1 MLRVLMRGRWGR
13 VVGNWTVERSTVH
26 HRCRLVKV
34 FPEPLLRYYFL
45 PAAEHN
51 LVRPRERIATMEA
64 ALSLLKGELYV
75 FLSPMDGQLRVT
87 LSQKI
92 ADGLSAPL
100 RDLTARTIH
109 LPKVPGKALAVIGMR
124 RSGKTS
130 FLWQCLRERVGAGV
144 PREALLYFNFE
155 DERLGGLQASG
166 LQELVEEYFRL
177 HPEWRDKRQ
186 VTFFLDEIQVI
197 PGWETFARRLLDSEQ
212 IELFLSGSSAR
223 LLSREVATSMRGRA
237 LEVLVHPFSFRE
249 ALRHQNLEP
258 DKKWNSLPKA
268 VRSGLDKFLRQY
280 LTQGGFPEAQGLDA
294 RDRAS
299 LLRSYVDV
307 AVLRDVIERHAIS
320 NPIALRWMQ
329 RHLLGNAAAPF
340 SAQKFF
346 DALKSQGIAVAKDT
360 VHAYLAHLED
370 AFLVRTVSLHTA
382 SERQRMVNPRKAY
395 PVDPG
400 LIPVYER
407 TGRTNLGHAL
417 ETAVLIELER
427 RGAEVGYLKT
437 ASGYEVDFHARD
449 PEGKVTLLQV
459 CTEVSDSNVLER
471 ETRALVEAAEEHP
484 KAKALLVTLDSLPP
498 ASLPR
503 GVKWQAAT
511 DWLLG

>member
-1 MLRVLMRGRWGR
+1 
-13 VVGNWTVERSTVH
+13 
-26 HRCRLVKV
+26 
-34 FPEPLLRYYFL
+34 
-45 PAAEHN
+45 
-51 LVRPRERIATMEA
+51 
-64 ALSLLKGELYV
+64 
-75 FLSPMDGQLRVT
+75 MDGQLRNT
-87 LSQKI
+87 LGQKI
-92 ADGLSAPL
+92 TDSLSGRLPQ
-100 RDLTARTIH
+100 LTARTIL

-130 FLWQCLRERVGAGV
+130 FLWQCLRQRVEAGV

-155 DERLGGLQASG
+155 DERLAGLTAAD
-166 LQELVEEYFRL
+166 LQVLVEEYYRR
-177 HPEWRDKRQ
+177 HPEWRDQRR

-197 PGWETFARRLLDSEQ
+197 PGWETFARRLLDSEHLD
-212 IELFLSGSSAR
+212 LFLSGSSAR

-249 ALRHQNLEP
+249 ALRHRQAEP
-258 DKKWNSLPKA
+258 ARPWRTLPKA
-268 VRSGLDKFLRQY
+268 ARSALDKSLRQY
-280 LTQGGFPEAQGLDA
+280 LVEGGFPEAQQLGA

-307 AVLRDVIERHAIS
+307 AVLRDVIERHAVS

-329 RHLLGNAAAPF
+329 RHLLGNAAAAF

-346 DALKSQGIAVAKDT
+346 DALKSQGIPVAKDT

-400 LIPVYER
+400 LIPIYER
-407 TGRTNLGHAL
+407 TGRANLGHAL

-427 RGAEVGYLKT
+427 RGTEVGYVKT
-437 ASGYEVDFHARD
+437 AGGYEVDFHART
-449 PEGKVTLLQV
+449 PEGEESLVQV
-459 CTEVSDSNVLER
+459 CTEVSDPEVFAR
-471 ETRALVEAAEEHP
+471 EVRALAEGAAEHP
-484 KAKALLVTLDSLPP
+484 RAKPVLVTLDSLPP
-498 ASLPR
+498 REPLPK
-503 GVKWQAAT
+503 GVRWQAAT
-511 DWLLG
+511 EWLLGE